1 LQGSCE
7 KLSRTTVTAPDW
19 HGIMKSIDVIEALGA
34 LGQESR
40 LAIVRLLVRKGPGG
54 LSAGAIAERLNI
66 PAPTLSFHL
75 AHLHRAGL
83 VDSRREGRSII
94 YGVSYA
100 GMNALLTYLTED
112 CCRGRLETDTGFAY
126 GPHTAPAVLEPGE
139 DSHEASARVRR
150 R

>member
-1 LQGSCE
+1 
-7 KLSRTTVTAPDW
+7 
-19 HGIMKSIDVIEALGA
+19 MKSSDVIEALGA

-40 LAIVRLLVRKGPGG
+40 LAVIRLLARQGPDG

-94 YGVSYA
+94 YRASYA
-100 GMNALLTYLTED
+100 GMNAVLTYLTED
-112 CCRGRLETDTGFAY
+112 CCRGRLETDTGFVY
-126 GPHTAPAVLEPGE
+126 EHRTAPAVFEPGE
-139 DSHEASARVRR
+139 GSHEASARVRR